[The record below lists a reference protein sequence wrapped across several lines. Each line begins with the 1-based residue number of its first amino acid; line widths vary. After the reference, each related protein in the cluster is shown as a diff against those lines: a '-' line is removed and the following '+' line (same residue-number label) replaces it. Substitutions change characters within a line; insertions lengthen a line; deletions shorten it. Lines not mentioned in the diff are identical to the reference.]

1 MLCVERKERELDKL
15 EEALM
20 KNINAMMILKSDS
33 GILVA
38 VDSQNRLVVSTDKET
53 WEELKLDEAQQKTVA
68 EAEFK
73 II

>member
-1 MLCVERKERELDKL
+1 VERKEIKLDKL

-33 GILVA
+33 GIWVA
-38 VDSQNRLVVSTDKET
+38 VDSKNRLIVSTDKKT
-53 WEELKLDEAQQKTVA
+53 WEELKLDEAQQKTIA

>member
-1 MLCVERKERELDKL
+1 VERKERKLDKL

-53 WEELKLDEAQQKTVA
+53 WEELKLDEAQQKTIA
-68 EAEFK
+68 QALFK
-73 II
+73 VM